1 MPASRRAKQFMP
13 FDALRGLKEAIAAKE
28 KISIPK
34 KELAEDMVREINN
47 ILIDL
52 RKGQNVTVVY
62 YNDYEEEY
70 LQLTGQVE
78 KVDSYWQL
86 LQVGNVAIGFDE
98 ISDICMSIEGNI
110 DYEQMRPLHDALL
123 AVEVDRAKGT

>member
-1 MPASRRAKQFMP
+1 MS

-34 KELAEDMVREINN
+34 KELAEDMVREINS
-47 ILIDL
+47 ILVDL
-52 RKGQNVTVVY
+52 RKGQSVTVVY

-70 LQLTGQVE
+70 LQLTGVVE

-86 LQVGNVAIGFDE
+86 LQLGNIAIGFDE
-98 ISDICMSIEGNI
+98 ISEIYTD
-110 DYEQMRPLHDALL
+110 L
-123 AVEVDRAKGT
+123 

>member
-1 MPASRRAKQFMP
+1 MVKRKPRAPMPASRRAKQFMS
-13 FDALRGLKEAIAAKE
+13 FDALRGLKEAIAARE

-34 KELAEDMVREINN
+34 KELAEDMVREINS
-47 ILIDL
+47 ILVDL

-70 LQLTGQVE
+70 LQLTGVVE

-86 LQVGNVAIGFDE
+86 LQLGNIAIGFDE
-98 ISDICMSIEGNI
+98 IAEIYTD
-110 DYEQMRPLHDALL
+110 L
-123 AVEVDRAKGT
+123 

>member
-1 MPASRRAKQFMP
+1 MPPSKRAKQFMS

-34 KELAEDMVREINN
+34 KELAEDMVREINS
-47 ILIDL
+47 ILVDL
-52 RKGQNVTVVY
+52 RKGQSVTVVY

-70 LQLTGQVE
+70 LQLTGVVE

-86 LQVGNVAIGFDE
+86 LQLGNIAIGFDE
-98 ISDICMSIEGNI
+98 ISEIYTD
-110 DYEQMRPLHDALL
+110 L
-123 AVEVDRAKGT
+123 